1 MFGVSNDRIDR
12 GQGALELCPIHTHC
26 NIDNSDIRKPPHFRI
41 GLAMNRHVLR
51 LSQLCAERELVGL
64 VPAQKVE
71 NPEAVADGL
80 ADGVCT
86 ITVPG
91 ESAA

>member
-1 MFGVSNDRIDR
+1 
-12 GQGALELCPIHTHC
+12 
-26 NIDNSDIRKPPHFRI
+26 
-41 GLAMNRHVLR
+41 MNRHVLR